1 MMSLRRRSIVSCRVF
16 STLLALGVATSSL
29 AARAESTA
37 PKSELKGKKTVQYR
51 ITVTDKLG
59 ISVVGED
66 ELTVISRVDAKGF
79 INLKF
84 LGEVQVYG
92 LTISEA
98 QKVVET
104 AYRDGRYLKAP
115 QVTIT
120 IEDYA
125 PRPVIIQGEVKNPN
139 RYSMPPESPMS
150 LVDLVSLAGG
160 FTSSAKGTK
169 VKVTRKHLDGTT
181 EVFERDVESQMKGK
195 GRSEND
201 EGDFLLEPNDLVFVP
216 ERII

>member
-1 MMSLRRRSIVSCRVF
+1 MSTRPFFPTARIALVAAI
-16 STLLALGVATSSL
+16 LLGTVALPAVA
-29 AARAESTA
+29 AENA
-37 PKSELKGKKTVQYR
+37 PAKSQPKGKKNVAYR

-59 ISVVGED
+59 ISVVGEE
-66 ELTVISRVDAKGF
+66 ELTVVSRVDAKGF
-79 INLKF
+79 VNLKF

-98 QKVVET
+98 QKAIET
-104 AYRDGRYLKAP
+104 AYREGRYLRAP

-125 PRPVIIQGEVKNPN
+125 PRPVIITGEVKNPN
-139 RYSMPPESPMS
+139 RYSMPPESPMT

-169 VKVTRKHLDGTT
+169 VRVTRKHLDGTT
-181 EVFERDVESQMKGK
+181 EVFERDVESQMKGR
-195 GRSEND
+195 GRL
-201 EGDFLLEPNDLVFVP
+201 EGEEDDFYLEPNDLVFVP
-216 ERII
+216 ERLI